1 MSFSDDGLE
10 LLCNESKRRVKNIN
24 LLSFS
29 VRDDI
34 DSMYKKG
41 TEIA

>member
-1 MSFSDDGLE
+1 MSFSNDELE
-10 LLCNESKRRVKNIN
+10 LLCNESKRRVNNIN